1 MALRVTS
8 DPIAPGCETIG
19 ECSRAPVPSRFGGDC
34 WLSCRHLEVPS
45 LTRDRS
51 PCWSCFRNAQ
61 RLVRSDFRPEYVPCL
76 YLGGLRRFKSCR
88 SSVVAVLFPHN
99 HILLNRFR
107 RVDLLVLILHV
118 PPPIIFPGERLP
130 TSLFRIRTSND
141 CAVVLPSLVV
151 LVVDVAVKMCL
162 RAEALFAVRALV
174 RSFVIAF
181 MMAV

>member
-1 MALRVTS
+1 M
-8 DPIAPGCETIG
+8 
-19 ECSRAPVPSRFGGDC
+19 
-34 WLSCRHLEVPS
+34 
-45 LTRDRS
+45 
-51 PCWSCFRNAQ
+51 
-61 RLVRSDFRPEYVPCL
+61 
-76 YLGGLRRFKSCR
+76 
-88 SSVVAVLFPHN
+88 AVLFPHD